1 MKKIAKIVAM
11 AACAVCLAI
20 SFAACS
26 SDDKSYQFYMKE
38 LADENITYIGDPQE
52 TKEKEKKVNDAR
64 QKIYQ
69 IYCQALNTSE
79 SENLILEGAKDNCDA
94 KVKSICQRA
103 EQKVREEVKFDEFLE
118 NNDYMNF
125 VVTNVTKEP
134 YSVVYTVTFQ
144 KNN

>member
-1 MKKIAKIVAM
+1 MMKKIAKIVAM

-20 SFAACS
+20 SFTACS

-38 LADENITYIGDPQE
+38 VANEHITDIDNPE
-52 TKEKEKKVNDAR
+52 VNKNR

-69 IYCQALNTSE
+69 IYCQALNASE

-118 NNDYMNF
+118 NDDYINF

>member
-20 SFAACS
+20 GFAACS
-26 SDDKSYQFYMKE
+26 SDDKEYQFYMKE
-38 LADENITYIGDPQE
+38 VADEHFTYIGTPKE
-52 TKEKEKKVNDAR
+52 TKEKEQKVNEAR

-69 IYCQALNTSE
+69 IYCQALNASE
-79 SENLILEGAKDNCDA
+79 SENLILEGAKANCDA

-103 EQKVREEVKFDEFLE
+103 EQKVREEVNFDEFME
-118 NNDYMNF
+118 SDDYMNF

-134 YSVVYTVTFQ
+134 YSVVYSVTFQ

>member
-11 AACAVCLAI
+11 AAYAVCLAI
-20 SFAACS
+20 SFTACS
-26 SDDKSYQFYMKE
+26 SDDKSYEFYMKE
-38 LADENITYIGDPQE
+38 VANEHITYIGDPQE
-52 TKEKEKKVNDAR
+52 NKEKEQKVNDAR

-69 IYCQALNTSE
+69 IYCQALNASE

-118 NNDYMNF
+118 NDDYMNF

-134 YSVVYTVTFQ
+134 YSVIYTVTFQ